1 MATTPTLRK
10 KNAAYQNNIH
20 KRGHVKETLKPKKEW
35 KLPVSMPVLVVL
47 MFITFGGAFLAI
59 LQLFF

>member
-10 KNAAYQNNIH
+10 KNAAYQNNVN

-35 KLPVSMPVLVVL
+35 NLPVSMPVLVVL

-59 LQLFF
+59 LELFF